1 MEKSF
6 QLRLVFDGFLIFIL
20 ITALAI
26 NFTKIAPLP
35 ETVFVVLAIIGL
47 LPVLRSAIVSLRNR
61 ELSID
66 LLASVALIFAML
78 AGEWHSAAFI
88 NLMLTFARLFDTWTE
103 MRTKNIISSLLKYR
117 PEKIKIKIGEEI
129 KEVTV
134 EQVKVNDLVVV
145 EAGERI
151 PVDGVVENGQ
161 ASIDESVLTGES
173 EAVTKKPKDKVFSS
187 TLNVSGSLLVKAEK
201 VGADTT
207 LERMIVL
214 VEEATRKKS
223 KVEKLASKFTGWYI
237 LLTLVGSAV
246 LLAFIHNPSIVLA
259 VLLVV
264 CADDIAVAVPLSFT
278 SAIAHGAKRGIL
290 IKGSDVME
298 TLPKIRYFLT
308 DKTGTMTRGKPRV
321 VEMKF
326 FSKLKKEKLLEYFG
340 AAAINSTH
348 PIDETI
354 LNFVQNQKIE
364 VPASTQFHETPGEG
378 ISAVH
383 EKKQLLVGRIAFLES
398 NGVKLTQEEK
408 TDLETTKNKG
418 YGITAL
424 AVNKKLAAA
433 AVLEDEIRPFARE
446 LIIITKKLGVLEW
459 FMLTGDNE
467 VVASKVSSQLGI
479 DEFKAGLKPEE
490 KLKEIETFKSHH
502 EGTLAMIGD
511 GVNDAAS
518 LAMADVS
525 FSMGAIGSDAA
536 IEASD
541 VALMND
547 KLERIPEAIILARK
561 TQTIIKQC
569 FFIWGVTNGLGLAL
583 VFLRV
588 IDAQG
593 AAAYNFLTDFIPI
606 FNALRINY
614 LSLNPLK
621 GDTKN

>member
-6 QLRLVFDGFLIFIL
+6 PWRLGFDGFLIFIL
-20 ITALAI
+20 TAALVI
-26 NFTKIAPLP
+26 NFTKVALISENIFAILA
-35 ETVFVVLAIIGL
+35 VVGL
-47 LPVLRSAIVSLRNR
+47 LPVIRSTIVSLKNK

-66 LLASVALIFAML
+66 LLASIALIFAVL
-78 AGEWHSAAFI
+78 AGEWRSAAFI

-117 PEKIKIKIGEEI
+117 PETVKIKIGEEI
-129 KEVTV
+129 KEVAV
-134 EQVKVNDLVVV
+134 DQVKVDDLVVV

-161 ASIDESVLTGES
+161 ASIDESVLTGEN
-173 EAVTKKPKDKVFSS
+173 EAVTKRAKDKVYSS
-187 TLNVSGSLLVKAEK
+187 TLNVSGSLLVKVEK

-207 LERMIVL
+207 LERMILL

-237 LLTLVGSAV
+237 LLTLIGSVV
-246 LLAFIHNPSIVLA
+246 LLVFIHDPSVILA

-278 SAIAHGAKRGIL
+278 SAIARGAKRGIL
-290 IKGSDVME
+290 IKGSDVLE
-298 TLPKIRYFLT
+298 TLPNIRYFLT
-308 DKTGTMTRGKPRV
+308 DKTGTMTCGKPRI

-326 FSKLKKEKLLEYFG
+326 FSKLKKAKLLEYFG

-348 PIDETI
+348 PIDEAI
-354 LNFVQNQKIE
+354 LNYVRSQKIE
-364 VPASTQFHETPGEG
+364 VPASTRFHETPGEG
-378 ISAVH
+378 ISTVH
-383 EKKQLLVGRIAFLES
+383 ENKQLLVGRISFLEES
-398 NGVKLTQEEK
+398 GVLISPEQKA
-408 TDLETTKNKG
+408 DLQTTKNKG

-424 AVNKKLAAA
+424 AVDKKLAAA
-433 AVLEDEIRPFARE
+433 VILEDEIRPFAKE
-446 LIIITKKLGVLEW
+446 LVIITKKLGVLKW
-459 FMLTGDNE
+459 LMLTGDNE

-479 DEFKAGLKPEE
+479 DEFKASLTPEQ
-490 KLKEIETFKSHH
+490 KLKEIEDYKSHH

-547 KLERIPEAIILARK
+547 KLERIPEAIILGRK

-593 AAAYNFLTDFIPI
+593 AAAYNFATDFIPI

-614 LSLNPLK
+614 LNLNPLK